1 MDDERARIL
10 VVEDSIDTNQYVQDV
25 LDRDG
30 YEVLAAFSGEEALE
44 MLRTETADL
53 ILLDVNLPGMDG
65 HQVCRR
71 LREEESTRSI
81 PIVFLSGAYVGTEDV
96 ARGLDLG
103 GDDYLL
109 KPVLPQI
116 LLARV
121 RAVLRSREAERAL
134 ARRNRELAALN
145 AIAASV
151 GQSLHLETVLE
162 QALERT
168 LEMLDFEVGGICLA
182 DENHGK
188 SVLHK
193 YRGVSSQFVAAVH
206 GTHATDGLWKQ
217 AMVNGQPIFLD
228 NRSRHPV
235 MAPALRQEGL
245 KALGCI
251 PLKSGQR
258 ILGLLA
264 VASRQHETVSQRDQ
278 EILVAIGHQIGMAI
292 ENARLYE
299 EEQRRRRQADTLRE
313 VSRILSTTLDL
324 DELLCLVLD
333 ELANVLRYDSAMV
346 MLIKEGYL
354 RVASARGFATE
365 ESFEGLAIPVG
376 GEFLVC
382 DVIERRDPVVVTDV
396 QQSERWL
403 PHPQLTSARAWIGA
417 PLIVKGEAIGVLSI
431 ASCQPDEYD
440 GEDVQMAFAFA
451 NQAAVAIHNAHLFA
465 ETQRRIQELALLNAA
480 GRAMASTLELE
491 DLLLVIMRQAIE
503 VLGVEAVSILLL
515 DTASGDLIFKA
526 ALGGGADNL
535 KGRRLPQGMGIAGW
549 VAQQN
554 APLIVPDVGQDMRFY
569 PDFDLDSG
577 FVTRSIL
584 AVPLI
589 ARDRVIGV
597 MEVLNKREG
606 RFGAD
611 DRQLTE
617 SLAASAAAAIEN
629 ARLYT
634 EVAQAK
640 QEWETTFDAIT
651 DGILILSPD
660 LRVVRAN
667 RAMAEFL
674 KTTPQALVGQDCCQL
689 LWCCH
694 DLEAQTLAERT
705 AWEGKL
711 RLDEVHEPRLGNRTF
726 LRSIYPFWGVQDEL
740 TGMVLVLKDITAQ
753 KDLQAQLVQSARLAG
768 IGELAAGVAHELSN
782 PLTSIL
788 GFADLLIQSEDIP
801 QSHKEDVAIIMEE
814 SCRAQEIV
822 QGLLDFARQSPLQ
835 IAPVDLNRVVRE
847 VLRLLQRQ
855 AELADVVVEVRYA
868 ADLPWVMGDA
878 RQLKQVLFNLIVN
891 ALQAMPN
898 GGMLTI
904 STSYGPATTRQGK
917 FVRVRVRD
925 TGVGIMPEHRQRL
938 FQPFFTTKPEGKGT
952 GLGLSISLGI
962 VENHGG
968 TIEVESEPGRGS
980 CFTVLLPARLPERAD
995 WSPK

>member
-1 MDDERARIL
+1 
-10 VVEDSIDTNQYVQDV
+10 
-25 LDRDG
+25 
-30 YEVLAAFSGEEALE
+30 
-44 MLRTETADL
+44 
-53 ILLDVNLPGMDG
+53 
-65 HQVCRR
+65 
-71 LREEESTRSI
+71 
-81 PIVFLSGAYVGTEDV
+81 
-96 ARGLDLG
+96 
-103 GDDYLL
+103 
-109 KPVLPQI
+109 
-116 LLARV
+116 
-121 RAVLRSREAERAL
+121 
-134 ARRNRELAALN
+134 
-145 AIAASV
+145 
-151 GQSLHLETVLE
+151 
-162 QALERT
+162 
-168 LEMLDFEVGGICLA
+168 
-182 DENHGK
+182 
-188 SVLHK
+188 
-193 YRGVSSQFVAAVH
+193 
-206 GTHATDGLWKQ
+206 
-217 AMVNGQPIFLD
+217 
-228 NRSRHPV
+228 
-235 MAPALRQEGL
+235 
-245 KALGCI
+245 
-251 PLKSGQR
+251 
-258 ILGLLA
+258 
-264 VASRQHETVSQRDQ
+264 
-278 EILVAIGHQIGMAI
+278 
-292 ENARLYE
+292 
-299 EEQRRRRQADTLRE
+299 
-313 VSRILSTTLDL
+313 
-324 DELLCLVLD
+324 
-333 ELANVLRYDSAMV
+333 
-346 MLIKEGYL
+346 
-354 RVASARGFATE
+354 
-365 ESFEGLAIPVG
+365 
-376 GEFLVC
+376 
-382 DVIERRDPVVVTDV
+382 
-396 QQSERWL
+396 
-403 PHPQLTSARAWIGA
+403 
-417 PLIVKGEAIGVLSI
+417 
-431 ASCQPDEYD
+431 
-440 GEDVQMAFAFA
+440 MAFAFA

-526 ALGGGADNL
+526 ALGG
-535 KGRRLPQGMGIAGW
+535 
-549 VAQQN
+549 
-554 APLIVPDVGQDMRFY
+554 LIVPDVGQDMRFY

-577 FVTRSIL
+577 FITRSIL

-640 QEWETTFDAIT
+640 REWETTFNAIT

-660 LRVVRAN
+660 LHVVRAN

-674 KTTPQALVGQDCCQL
+674 KTTPQALVGQDCCRL

-726 LRSIYPFWGVQDEL
+726 LRSIYPFWGAQDEL
-740 TGMVLVLKDITAQ
+740 MGMVLVLKDITAQ

-814 SCRAQEIV
+814 S
-822 QGLLDFARQSPLQ
+822 LLDFARQSPLQ

-855 AELADVVVEVRYA
+855 AELAGVVVEMRYA
-868 ADLPWVMGDA
+868 TDLPWVMGDA

-891 ALQAMPN
+891 AIQSMPN

-980 CFTVLLPARLPERAD
+980 CFTVLLPARLPERVD
-995 WSPK
+995 